1 MNHSQVRVAPILIR
15 EPARWDIGPHFLHQ
29 SWLMLG
35 VHWGEELRSR
45 TSPWKVAGQLRSSIL
60 IFWTISKCCYYR
72 KIVSFVVGLLYSI
85 LIPMYSVSSAIF
97 QRGTAQPTWS
107 PTHPLNCS
115 LSLSLPSSASGL
127 PNGNVVEYS
136 STFVNFV
143 TSIQNWKIYRYKIFY
158 FRLPNRPSC
167 FWVFHK

>member
-15 EPARWDIGPHFLHQ
+15 EPARWDISPHFLHQ
-29 SWLMLG
+29 SWFMLG
-35 VHWGEELRSR
+35 VLWGEELRSR
-45 TSPWKVAGQLRSSIL
+45 TSPWKVAGQLRNSIL
-60 IFWTISKCCYYR
+60 IFRTISKFRHYR

-115 LSLSLPSSASGL
+115 LSLSLPSSASALLHPTSPSLLSIPTLLTAAMLWRWPQTL
-127 PNGNVVEYS
+127 PSMQVQS
-136 STFVNFV
+136 
-143 TSIQNWKIYRYKIFY
+143 
-158 FRLPNRPSC
+158 
-167 FWVFHK
+167 